1 MKQFKVKIVK
11 PFLITQ
17 IKISDV
23 WILAAPRTMFLACEE
38 DREENFGK
46 GMKGSH
52 AHQRQCTL

>member
-1 MKQFKVKIVK
+1 M
-11 PFLITQ
+11 
-17 IKISDV
+17 SDV

-52 AHQRQCTL
+52 AHQRLCVL